1 MAVRLSYY
9 YKNVAERIGEESDRF
24 LSKVYY
30 EIDQLEEVT
39 TTGHDKKVD
48 IQLSRVPH
56 ANPSQTCQ
64 TSGPDSETS

>member
-39 TTGHDKKVD
+39 TTVD